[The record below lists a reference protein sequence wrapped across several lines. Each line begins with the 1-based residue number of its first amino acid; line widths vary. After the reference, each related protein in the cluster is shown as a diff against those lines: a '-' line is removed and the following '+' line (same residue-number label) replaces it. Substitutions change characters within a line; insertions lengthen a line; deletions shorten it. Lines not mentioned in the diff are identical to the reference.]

1 MADLVLLHGTVW
13 TGVPELPRAEALAIL
28 ADRILAVGTA
38 RDVKALVGDKTRVVD
53 LQGGLVLPG
62 FIDSHTHFLNGGFAL
77 RSAQLRDATTREEFA
92 ARIAAKARELG
103 PGAWVLNGEW
113 DHQNFDP
120 PVLPTRDWIDAL
132 TPDNPVFV
140 NRLDGHMAL
149 ANSLA
154 LRLAGIDRTTPTPP
168 GGEIVKDPATG
179 EPTGI
184 LKDTAADLVYRVV
197 PDPTFAEKLKA
208 AELALGHAAEC
219 GVTSVHEM
227 ADTASLEVYQE
238 LDRQGKMTARLAVY
252 VPITEVDAVSRLR
265 LRSPFGGAFVR
276 LAGLKAFVDGSLG
289 SSTAYFFEPYAD
301 DPTTSG
307 LLHGH
312 MFPEGVME
320 KRIGAADKAGLQV
333 AVHAIGDRAN
343 ALLLDIF
350 EAVARE
356 NGPRDRRFR
365 VEHAQHL
372 RPEDVARFGRL
383 GAIASVQPYHI
394 IDDGRWAETK
404 IGPQRAQTT
413 YAFRSL
419 LDGGAVLACGSD
431 WTVAPLD
438 PLQGIFAAT
447 TRATLDG
454 RNPGGWVTGQRIS
467 IEEAVRGYT
476 SSGAFAEFA
485 EGEKGT
491 LEKGKLADAVV
502 LDRDIFALPPERIPE
517 AMVRLTIV
525 GGKVVYERS

>member
-1 MADLVLLHGTVW
+1 MADLVLLQGNVW
-13 TGVPELPRAEALAIL
+13 TGNPELPRAEAVAIF

-38 RDVKALVGDKTRVVD
+38 RDVKALVGDKTKVVD
-53 LQGGLVLPG
+53 LKGALVLPG
-62 FIDSHTHFLNGGFAL
+62 FIDSHTHFLNGGFSL
-77 RSAQLRDATTREEFA
+77 RSIQLRDAASREEFT

-103 PGAWVLNGEW
+103 KGAWIINGEW
-113 DHQNFDP
+113 DHQRFDP
-120 PVLPTRDWIDAL
+120 PVLPTKEWIDAA
-132 TPDNPVFV
+132 TPENPVFV
-140 NRLDGHMAL
+140 SRLDGHMSL

-184 LKDTAADLVYRVV
+184 LKDTAADLVFRIV
-197 PDPTFAEKLKA
+197 PEPAFAEKTQA
-208 AELALGHAAEC
+208 AELALQHAAEC

-227 ADTASLEVYQE
+227 ADASSLEVYQE

-252 VPITEVDAVSRLR
+252 IPITEVDAVSRLR
-265 LRSPFGGAFVR
+265 LRTPFGGAFVR

-289 SSTAYFFEPYAD
+289 SSTAFFFEPYAD

-307 LLHGH
+307 LLHGQ
-312 MFPEGVME
+312 MFPEGIMAR
-320 KRIGAADKAGLQV
+320 RIAAADRAGLQV

-365 VEHAQHL
+365 IEHAQHL

-383 GAIASVQPYHI
+383 GVIASVQPYHA

-404 IGPQRAQTT
+404 IGPQRARTT

-419 LDGGAVLACGSD
+419 IDGGAVLACGSD

-438 PLQGIFAAT
+438 PLQGIFAAA

-454 RNPGGWVTGQRIS
+454 RHPGGWVPEQKIS
-467 IEEAVRGYT
+467 VEEAVRGYT
-476 SSGAFAEFA
+476 ASGAFAEFA
-485 EGEKGT
+485 EREKGT
-491 LEKGKLADAVV
+491 LEKGKLADIVV
-502 LDRDIFALPPERIPE
+502 LDRDFLALPPERILE
-517 AMVRLTIV
+517 AKVILTIV
-525 GGKVVYERS
+525 GGKVVYERP

>member
-1 MADLVLLHGTVW
+1 MADLVLYGSVW
-13 TGVPELPRAEALAIL
+13 TGDPERPRAEAVAVI
-28 ADRILAVGTA
+28 ADRILAVGSA
-38 RDVKALVGDKTRVVD
+38 AGVKGIVGKTTRVVD
-53 LQGGLVLPG
+53 VQGGLVLPG
-62 FIDSHTHFLNGGFAL
+62 FIDSHTHFLNGGFSL
-77 RSAQLRDATTREEFA
+77 RSVQLRDAATREEFV
-92 ARIAAKARELG
+92 ARVAAKARELG
-103 PGAWVLNGEW
+103 KGAWVLNGEW
-113 DHQNFDP
+113 DHQRFNP
-120 PVLPTRDWIDAL
+120 PVLPTKEWIDAA

-149 ANSLA
+149 ANSVA

-168 GGEIVKDPATG
+168 GGEIVKDSTTG

-184 LKDTAADLVYRVV
+184 LKDTAADLVYRVA
-197 PDPTFAEKLKA
+197 PDASFSEKLQA
-208 AELALGHAAEC
+208 AELALRHAAER

-227 ADTASLEVYQE
+227 ADAASLEVYQE

-252 VPITEVDAVSRLR
+252 IPITEVETVTRLR

-276 LAGLKAFVDGSLG
+276 LAGLKGFVDGSLG

-301 DPTTSG
+301 DPMTSG
-307 LLHGH
+307 LLHGQ
-312 MFPEGVME
+312 MFPEGVMAQ
-320 KRIGAADKAGLQV
+320 RIKAADKAGLQV

-343 ALLLDIF
+343 ALLLDIY

-365 VEHAQHL
+365 IEHAQHL

-383 GAIASVQPYHI
+383 GVIASVQPYHA
-394 IDDGRWAETK
+394 IDDGQWAETK
-404 IGPQRAQTT
+404 IGPRRARTT

-438 PLQGIFAAT
+438 PLQGIYAAA

-454 RNPGGWVTGQRIS
+454 RRPGGWVPEQRIS
-467 IEEAVRGYT
+467 VEEAVRGYT
-476 SSGAFAEFA
+476 ASGAFAEFA

-491 LEKGKLADAVV
+491 LEKGKLADIVV
-502 LDRDIFALPPERIPE
+502 LDRDIFALPAERIPE
-517 AMVRLTIV
+517 AKVKLTIV
-525 GGKVVYERS
+525 GGRVVYERS

>member
-1 MADLVLLHGTVW
+1 MADLVLVHGTVW
-13 TGVPELPRAEALAIL
+13 TGNPELPRAEAVAVL
-28 ADRILAVGTA
+28 ADRILAVGTE
-38 RDVKALVGDKTRVVD
+38 RDVKALIGAKTRVMD
-53 LQGGLVLPG
+53 LKGALILPG
-62 FIDSHTHFLNGGFAL
+62 FIDSHTHFLNGGFSL
-77 RSAQLRDATTREEFA
+77 RSVQLRDATSREEFA
-92 ARIAAKARELG
+92 ARVAAKARELG
-103 PGAWVLNGEW
+103 KGAWVLNGEW
-113 DHQNFDP
+113 DHQGFNP
-120 PVLPTRDWIDAL
+120 PVLPTKEWIDA
-132 TPDNPVFV
+132 TTHDNPVFV

-154 LRLAGIDRTTPTPP
+154 LRLAGIDRSTPTPP
-168 GGEIVKDPATG
+168 GGEILKDPATG

-197 PDPTFAEKLKA
+197 PEPSFSEKLQA
-208 AELALGHAAEC
+208 AELSLRHAAER

-227 ADTASLEVYQE
+227 ADAASLEVYQE

-252 VPITEVDAVSRLR
+252 IPITEVDAVSRLR
-265 LRSPFGGAFVR
+265 LRSPFGGGFVR
-276 LAGLKAFVDGSLG
+276 LAGLKAFIDGSLG

-301 DPTTSG
+301 DPTKKG
-307 LLHGH
+307 LLHGQ
-312 MFPEGVME
+312 MFPEGIMAQ
-320 KRIGAADKAGLQV
+320 RIKAADKAGLQV

-343 ALLLDIF
+343 GLLLDIY

-365 VEHAQHL
+365 IEHAQHL
-372 RPEDVARFGRL
+372 RPEDIARFGRL
-383 GAIASVQPYHI
+383 GVIASVQPYHA

-404 IGPQRAQTT
+404 IGPQRARTT

-438 PLQGIFAAT
+438 PLQGIFAAA

-454 RNPGGWVTGQRIS
+454 RNPGGWVPEQRIS
-467 IEEAVRGYT
+467 VEEAVRGYT
-476 SSGAFAEFA
+476 GAGAFAEFA

-491 LEKGKLADAVV
+491 LEKGKLADIVV
-502 LDRDIFALPPERIPE
+502 LDRDFLALPPERIPE
-517 AMVRLTIV
+517 AKVKLTIV
-525 GGKVVYERS
+525 GGRVVYER